1 MRMQG
6 TRDIGREKMLARS
19 KLLMWE
25 LSHGRPEDKQLLADV
40 EELIYLSEMAA
51 YRDGMR
57 DGIQLFE
64 ALALEDAQENH
75 AVAI

>member
-1 MRMQG
+1 MQG

-25 LSHGRPEDKQLLADV
+25 LSHGQPDEKQLIADM

-51 YRDGMR
+51 YQDGMR

-64 ALALEDAQENH
+64 ALALEEQAIGGTH
-75 AVAI
+75 AV